1 MADGLIY
8 PSVLAEVESQVGA
21 TVDGPSGRGGGALE
35 EYLQLGRTLA
45 AFASHFVGLVSISC
59 FTVVFVPERLLSML
73 LLIGRS

>member
-8 PSVLAEVESQVGA
+8 PSVHAEVESQVGA
-21 TVDGPSGRGGGALE
+21 TVDGPSGGALE

-45 AFASHFVGLVSISC
+45 AFTSHFVGLVSISC
-59 FTVVFVPERLLSML
+59 FTIVFLPDRLLSML